1 MKADRDDIARY
12 RENIQE
18 ETDGAFQ
25 YRALAEL
32 EDQPQLAELYERL
45 AATEERHASF
55 WEDKIRAA
63 GQPVPPRTPTRR
75 ARILAWSARRLGPG
89 VLASTLAREEQTGQF
104 MYDDQ
109 PETDGTSMP
118 ADERSHARLLRT
130 LTSGN
135 GGVEGG
141 ALARLEG
148 RHRTIGGNALRAAV
162 LGANDG
168 LVSNLALVMGVAGA
182 DISNQAVLIA
192 GFAGLLAGASSMAL
206 GEWLSVQSSRELY
219 QRQIDIEARE
229 IEEFPEEEEEE
240 LALIYQAKGLPEAQ
254 ARQLAARVMAD
265 HDTALDTLAREE
277 LGIDPDE
284 LGGSP
289 WEAATASFVLFALG
303 AIIPVIP
310 FLFTS
315 GATAVLTSLSLASLA
330 LFGTGA
336 AITLVTGRGP
346 WRSGLR
352 QAVLG
357 LAAAGL
363 TYGIGSLL
371 GVAIT
376 G

>member
-1 MKADRDDIARY
+1 VKSGDEDLARY
-12 RENIQE
+12 KENIQNE
-18 ETDGAFQ
+18 IDGAFQ
-25 YRALAEL
+25 YRVLAEL
-32 EDQPQLAELYERL
+32 ESQGQLAELYERL
-45 AATEERHASF
+45 AVTEERHASF
-55 WEDKIRAA
+55 WEDRLRAA
-63 GQPVPPRTPTRR
+63 GRPVPPRIPSRR

-89 VLASTLAREEQTGQF
+89 VLRSTLAREEQAGQY

-109 PETDGTSMP
+109 PETDGTTMR
-118 ADERSHARLLRT
+118 ADERSHARVLRT
-130 LTSGN
+130 ITGS

-192 GFAGLLAGASSMAL
+192 GFAGLLAGASSMAI

-229 IEEFPEEEEEE
+229 IEEVPEEEEEE

-289 WEAATASFVLFALG
+289 WEAATASFFLFAFG
-303 AIIPVIP
+303 AITPVLP
-310 FLFTS
+310 FLFTT
-315 GATAVLTSLSLASLA
+315 GATAVITSLSLTSFA

-336 AITLVTGRGP
+336 AITLVTGRGL

-352 QAVLG
+352 QVVLG
-357 LAAAGL
+357 LAAAAL
-363 TYGIGSLL
+363 TYGIGTLL
-371 GVAIT
+371 GVAT
-376 G
+376 GG